1 MGWEGKDS
9 VRRTTYEK
17 LIPRRGLYFRFRG
30 YMLGLPTVEYTDTR
44 RDKWMVQ
51 VQKED
56 DVYTSRVTA
65 GQNELCD
72 GTLARTPAM
81 EGANK

>member
-1 MGWEGKDS
+1 
-9 VRRTTYEK
+9 
-17 LIPRRGLYFRFRG
+17 
-30 YMLGLPTVEYTDTR
+30 MLGLPTVEYTDTR